1 MAVESL
7 TATAATPSLF
17 THLNRLLVTEELDAR
32 NSQLALRARLG
43 DLEAEEPPHRAFFF
57 FLKRWFVSF
66 VRSSIG
72 RCE

>member
-1 MAVESL
+1 MR
-7 TATAATPSLF
+7 ATPSW
-17 THLNRLLVTEELDAR
+17 HCV
-32 NSQLALRARLG
+32 RA
-43 DLEAEEPPHRAFFF
+43 LEALKPKSHPIVLFFF